1 MATPKPQPKEID
13 PSISLL
19 ILKGITSEIE
29 AGKIEVIA
37 CEKINY
43 SGSTTIIINF
53 KDTPK

>member
-1 MATPKPQPKEID
+1 MSTAKPKIKEID

-19 ILKGITSEIE
+19 ILKGITSEVE
-29 AGKIEVIA
+29 AGKIEVVA

-53 KDTPK
+53 KDTPR